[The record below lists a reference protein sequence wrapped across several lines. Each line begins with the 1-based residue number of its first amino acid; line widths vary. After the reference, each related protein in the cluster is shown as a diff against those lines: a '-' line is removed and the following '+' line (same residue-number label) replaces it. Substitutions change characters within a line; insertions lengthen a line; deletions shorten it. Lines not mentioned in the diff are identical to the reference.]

1 MIMKFSE
8 RKGLVPVSR
17 IIQVEGMSDELRS
30 SIWNVLDT
38 RIWSEAGFK
47 DWYRNQEEPRIR
59 EFSKI
64 LWLYYF
70 KRPIDT
76 RPENDDQILKKVRAY
91 FFDAPWNEVYDFVE
105 FICRMYKK
113 PPDWLIEDLN
123 NVLERE
129 LSAYRI
135 VDRSVVDVTDKQEI
149 EMLEAALKD
158 TKYDGVNR
166 HLKRALEL
174 LSDRKS
180 PDFRNSIKESISAVE
195 SIARSIVGRDKATLG
210 EALVELEKRKKLHP
224 ALKQGFSTLYG
235 YTSDED
241 GIRHAMLEEPNL
253 TAADAKYFLLSCTSF
268 VNYLKSQG

>member
-1 MIMKFSE
+1 M
-8 RKGLVPVSR
+8 
-17 IIQVEGMSDELRS
+17 EGMSDELRS